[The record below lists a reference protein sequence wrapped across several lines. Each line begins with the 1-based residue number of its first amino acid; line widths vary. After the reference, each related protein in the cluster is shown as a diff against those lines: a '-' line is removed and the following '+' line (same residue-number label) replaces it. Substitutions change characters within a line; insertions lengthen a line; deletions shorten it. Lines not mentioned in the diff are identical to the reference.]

1 MRLSQLSPGQSGII
15 LALSKNLNIQRRL
28 LDLGFVPGTRIKCLI
43 RSPLGDPT
51 AYLIRGTVIA
61 LRREDASKI
70 LITPKKAFP
79 SHQEQYS

>member
-28 LDLGFVPGTRIKCLI
+28 LDLGFVQGTRIKCLF

-70 LITPKKAFP
+70 LITPKKASP